1 VSPPGVGQTERVTSV
16 LLVTGLVAGGIGR
29 HVAGLAAGLTEQ
41 GHPVTVACPAEVAER
56 FRLGATGAR
65 HLPVEIGSRPDP
77 VRDRQA
83 LLTLREAAAGVDVV
97 HAHGLRA
104 AALAVLARRGS
115 HPPVVVTHHNG
126 PPGGRAARVV
136 HTVLENLVCRR
147 ADLVLG
153 VSPDLEQR
161 ARDRGARDV
170 APAVVPAEPA
180 VPTRDRDRVR
190 EELGLTAGH
199 PLVLTVGRLTAQK
212 GLDSLLDALSDPALA
227 GRPLQLLVAGDG
239 PDRER
244 LQQRVERDSLPVT
257 LLGHRD
263 DVVDLLA
270 AADVVVSSARWEGQ
284 PVWLQEALSV
294 GAAIVAT
301 DVGGTGAVVGDGALL
316 VPGGDPAA
324 LARAVAGVL
333 DDTAARED
341 LRARARERARH
352 LPTRADAV
360 EAALTAYGRAGAGRP
375 RPGDVD

>member
-1 VSPPGVGQTERVTSV
+1 M

-29 HVAGLAAGLTEQ
+29 HVTGLAAGLVEQ
-41 GHPVTVACPAEVAER
+41 GHPVTVACPTTVAER
-56 FRLGATGAR
+56 FHLTTTGAR

-77 VRDRQA
+77 RGDSLAVR
-83 LLTLREAAAGVDVV
+83 TLRRAMTRADVV

-104 AALAVLARRGS
+104 GALAVLARRGS
-115 HPPVVVTHHNG
+115 TPPVVVTHHNA
-126 PPGGRAARVV
+126 PPEGSAARLV
-136 HTVLENLVCRR
+136 HGVLETLVCRR

-161 ARDRGARDV
+161 ARERGARRV
-170 APAVVPAEPA
+170 EAAVVPAEPA
-180 VPTRDRDRVR
+180 VPTQDRDRVR
-190 EELGLTAGH
+190 EELGMTAGH

-212 GLDSLLDALSDPALA
+212 GLDTLLDALRHPALHD
-227 GRPLQLLVAGDG
+227 RPLQVLVAGDG
-239 PDRER
+239 PDRVRLEQQLDRER
-244 LQQRVERDSLPVT
+244 LPVT

-294 GAAIVAT
+294 GAPIVAT
-301 DVGGTGAVVGDGALL
+301 DVGGTGAVVGEGALL

-324 LARAVAGVL
+324 LAEGVATVL
-333 DDTAARED
+333 DDTDLRER
-341 LRARARERARH
+341 LRSRARARAGR

-360 EAALTAYGRAGAGRP
+360 EAALTAYGRAGAGQP